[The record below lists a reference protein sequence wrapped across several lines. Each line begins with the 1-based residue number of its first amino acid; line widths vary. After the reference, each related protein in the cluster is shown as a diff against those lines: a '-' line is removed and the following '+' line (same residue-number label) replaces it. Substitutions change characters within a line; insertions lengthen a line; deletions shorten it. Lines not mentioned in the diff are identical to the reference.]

1 MSENKEIKNITID
14 ELAIMMNASFEDL
27 RHNLGKKIDDVK
39 DELDDFKKETTN
51 RFDTVDER
59 LDRVDERL
67 ERIED
72 TMFRED
78 RQRLERLEDKMV
90 QVEVILGKKL

>member
-51 RFDTVDER
+51 RFDTIE
-59 LDRVDERL
+59 ESL
-67 ERIED
+67 ERIENVLIRD
-72 TMFRED
+72 D
-78 RQRLERLEDKMV
+78 RKRIERLEDKLL